1 VLVFIFSSE
10 GRANAEIWTREN
22 LKKIRRRRDKVFL
35 TVFVSSHRKRIFGGQ
50 LILLFFTPMHKR
62 RGEKRALLL
71 LGRDVCPF
79 SSVQKKKKKLLRD
92 LKSCGFSN
100 SLSSGR
106 DRRVPSAPPLLSFLL
121 GRILRTEDGMEKELL
136 AFLGV
141 LKRSRRRN

>member
-1 VLVFIFSSE
+1 
-10 GRANAEIWTREN
+10 
-22 LKKIRRRRDKVFL
+22 
-35 TVFVSSHRKRIFGGQ
+35 
-50 LILLFFTPMHKR
+50 MHKR

-141 LKRSRRRN
+141 LKRSRRRH